1 MRDINQTGIDLIKVF
16 EGCKLEAYQDVVGI
30 WTIGYGHTGPEVVK
44 GLKWTQAQADTAL
57 RKGPRR
63 ILPQCGSYDKT
74 VPLTDNQ
81 FAALVSFAFNLG
93 AGRLRTSTLLKKV
106 LTKDWAGAKLEFAKW
121 DKAGG
126 KASSR
131 PHSPPISGSRF
142 IWRHIKEMYNGK
154 W

>member
-1 MRDINQTGIDLIKVF
+1 MRNINQTGIDLIKVF

-57 RKGPRR
+57 HKDLEEFCRSVEAMTK
-63 ILPQCGSYDKT
+63 S

-126 KASSR
+126 KPVPGLTRRRRAEADLF
-131 PHSPPISGSRF
+131 GAT
-142 IWRHIKEMYNGK
+142 
-154 W
+154 